1 MAVSAARCKGEE
13 VLLEEEE
20 EEEEL
25 QSSSSVGA
33 RLLIF
38 FLCYRGD
45 SADFLSSAVRVL
57 FLQRLWRT

>member
-1 MAVSAARCKGEE
+1 MAISAARGKGEE

-20 EEEEL
+20 EEL
-25 QSSSSVGA
+25 QSSTSVGA

-45 SADFLSSAVRVL
+45 SADFLSSALRVL